1 MPHKFNHARRHKFGK
16 AKYRLRNWPSYD
28 AALRRRGDV
37 RLWISE
43 EAIAGWLVERG
54 RGVYSEPAVETC
66 LTLRVVFGLALRQTE
81 GFVASILK
89 LLDLDLPVPDHTTLS
104 RRATGLALVK
114 RKVLREGALDI
125 IVDSTGLRIH
135 GPGEWLGARHGGERR
150 RQWRKLHLG
159 LDPDS
164 GDLIAQELTGNDVA
178 DPATLPD
185 LLDQVEGRIGTF
197 LADGAYDGEPTYDLL
212 LQRTQDLPLP
222 EVVVPPRAKSVE
234 RSGPT
239 SARSQRDRHIATIA
253 EHGRMSWQKSSGY
266 NRRALG
272 EAAISRYKRIIGG
285 QLHAR
290 SLPAQKTEV
299 AVSVRVLNKM
309 AEIGMPDAV
318 RVI

>member
-1 MPHKFNHARRHKFGK
+1 MPHKFNHPRRHKFGK
-16 AKYRLRNWPSYD
+16 AKYRLRNWPNYD

-43 EAIAGWLVERG
+43 EAIAGWSARPG
-54 RGVYSEPAVETC
+54 SWIYSAPAIETC

-89 LLDLDLPVPDHTTLS
+89 LLNLDLPVPDHTTLS
-104 RRATGLALVK
+104 RRGPGLELVE
-114 RKVLREGALDI
+114 RKVPGTDALDI
-125 IVDSTGLRIH
+125 VVDSTGLRIH
-135 GPGEWLGARHGGERR
+135 GPGEWLGARQSGEHR

-164 GDLIAQELTGNDVA
+164 DELVAWELTENDVA
-178 DPATLPD
+178 DPTTLPD
-185 LLDQVEGRIGTF
+185 LLDQVDGRIGTF

-212 LQRTQDLPLP
+212 IQRSQDLPLP
-222 EVVVPPRAKSVE
+222 ELVVPPRARSVE

-239 SARSQRDRHIATIA
+239 RAQSQRDRHIATIA
-253 EHGRMSWQKSSGY
+253 AHGRMSWQKSSGY

-285 QLHAR
+285 QLRTR
-290 SLPAQKTEV
+290 SLPAQRTEV
-299 AVSVRVLNKM
+299 AISVRVLNKM
-309 AEIGMPDAV
+309 AETGMPDTV
-318 RVI
+318 RVM